1 MKPLRSLLFSVA
13 SVLSVVSVFPLYAQ
27 QYPTRPIKIIVPFGP
42 GGFTD
47 VAARI
52 LQKELSPAI
61 GQPVIIENKP
71 GAGST
76 IGTSDVAKASP
87 DGYTLAMISTAHVI
101 SPHLYRSMPYDA
113 LKDFTPVMKLAEG
126 PYVLVIHP
134 SLPVKSVADLIAAAR
149 AQPNTIDYA
158 SSGNGSAQHL
168 VGALFV
174 TMANA
179 PLNHIPYKGSSQ
191 AMNDVL
197 GGQVKVTFV
206 GVPNALPNLQIGKLK
221 ALAVTTRK
229 RYAELPD
236 VPTLQEAGVPGYDAT
251 IWLGILAPPGTPRD
265 VVMKLNSAITKI
277 LAEPEAKKLMASAGV
292 DVATSSPEEFAAL
305 LRSEFDRWGKVVKET
320 GATVN

>member
-1 MKPLRSLLFSVA
+1 MKKLLLASLALA
-13 SVLSVVSVFPLYAQ
+13 SFALPVQAQ

-52 LQKELSPAI
+52 LQKELAPAI
-61 GQPVIIENKP
+61 GQAIVIENKP

-76 IGTSDVAKASP
+76 IGTVEVAKAAP

-101 SPHLYRSMPYDA
+101 SPHLYKAMPYDPI
-113 LKDFTPVMKLAEG
+113 KDFTPVMKLAEG

-134 SLPVKSVADLIAAAR
+134 SLPVRSVAELISLAKAK
-149 AQPNTIDYA
+149 PDTIDYA

-174 TMANA
+174 TMAAA
-179 PLNHIPYKGSSQ
+179 PLSHVPYKGSAQ

-197 GGQVKVTFV
+197 GGQVKVSFV
-206 GVPNALPNLQIGKLK
+206 GVPNALPSITAGKLK

-236 VPTLQEAGVPGYDAT
+236 VPTLEESGVRGYDAT
-251 IWLGILAPPGTPRD
+251 IWLALLAPPGTPREI
-265 VVMKLNSAITKI
+265 VQKLNASITKV
-277 LAEPEAKKLMASAGV
+277 LSTPDARKLMTSAGV
-292 DVATSSPEEFAAL
+292 EVATSTPEELTAL
-305 LRSEFDRWGKVVKET
+305 LQLELDRWGKVVRET